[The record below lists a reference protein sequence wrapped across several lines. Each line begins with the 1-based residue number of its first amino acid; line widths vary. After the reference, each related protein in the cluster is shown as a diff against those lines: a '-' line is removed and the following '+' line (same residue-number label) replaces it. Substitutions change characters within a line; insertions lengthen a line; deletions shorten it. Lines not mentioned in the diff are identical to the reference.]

1 MTSFKSYLKN
11 IKAHLL
17 EISST
22 QRINSFFT
30 KLLSKLRQK
39 ILIINDIMLKNKKEF
54 LIKIIMLK
62 SIKSRKRNDDAL
74 NFTN

>member
-1 MTSFKSYLKN
+1 VTSFKSYLKD

-17 EISST
+17 ETSPT
-22 QRINSFFT
+22 QRTNSFFI

-39 ILIINDIMLKNKKEF
+39 ILIINDTMLKNREKL
-54 LIKIIMLK
+54 LIKAIMLK

-74 NFTN
+74 SSTN